1 MNAFVVSPLTNLP
14 QTSRPLYQSLLGV
27 RQAQPGLSER
37 EWAALLEVSEA
48 ELQVSRVGQEA
59 VYPLQD
65 RFSLLYSLSLLGEVD
80 LEMMNSLGSAHWKGR
95 FNAPDLYLDQPQ
107 QLGLRFQVG
116 QHQLIVHL
124 EHWYW
129 ACAVEEPRLL
139 SNGLIHLKRSLCFYD
154 RQGRLF
160 FRIQAGAQTDLTAWQ
175 SVMESFASTELA
187 ARPLFV
193 RNERTSLDF
202 PSDAA
207 QLEKEWRLMQ
217 TVEDLPYLLQ
227 RHETSLFAAL
237 LSLSPKLAR
246 PVGLQALE
254 QLLSRLAQWPRL
266 SGRMPRL
273 AVSLMTSGL
282 EQHFQG
288 APLAPCPVKDQL
300 CIAWEQGG
308 CLHLDRLA
316 MEYAFVVR
324 QPCDGQWISH
334 LALFDAE
341 GQPLCRISC
350 AREPGQAEDLA
361 YRHLLNSL
369 Q

>member
-1 MNAFVVSPLTNLP
+1 MNALVVSPFESL
-14 QTSRPLYQSLLGV
+14 SRPSHLLYQSLVGV

-37 EWAALLEVSEA
+37 EWASLLEVSEA
-48 ELQVSRVGQEA
+48 ELQVARIGQEA

-65 RFSLLYSLSLLGEVD
+65 RFSLLYSLSLLGDVE
-80 LEMMNSLGSAHWKGR
+80 LEMMNDLGVAHWKGR

-116 QHQLIVHL
+116 QNQLIVHL

-129 ACAVEEPRLL
+129 ACAVEEPRVL
-139 SNGLIHLKRSLCFYD
+139 SSGVVHLKRSLCFYN
-154 RQGRLF
+154 RQGQLF
-160 FRIQAGAQTDLTAWQ
+160 FRIQVGAQTNLSAWQ
-175 SVMESFASTELA
+175 SLMESFTTAELA

-193 RNERTSLDF
+193 RKERTSLHF
-202 PSDAA
+202 PADAA

-217 TVEDLPYLLQ
+217 AVDDLPYLLQ

-254 QLLSRLAQWPRL
+254 QLLSRLSQWPRL
-266 SGRMPRL
+266 SGRIPQL

-282 EQHFQG
+282 EQHFKA
-288 APLAPCPVKDQL
+288 APLAPCPVKEQL

-316 MEYAFVVR
+316 MEYAFIVR

-334 LALFDAE
+334 LALFDAD